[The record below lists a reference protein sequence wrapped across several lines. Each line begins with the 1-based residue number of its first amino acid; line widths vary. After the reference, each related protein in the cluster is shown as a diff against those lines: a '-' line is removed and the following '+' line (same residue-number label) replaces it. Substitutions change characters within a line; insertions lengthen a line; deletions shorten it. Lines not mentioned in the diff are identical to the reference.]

1 MLLII
6 AAVLFILWVLGLLGH
21 VGGGL
26 INILIVV
33 ALISI
38 IYHFLRGRRDTEI

>member
-6 AAVLFILWVLGLLGH
+6 AAVLFILWLFGLLGH

-26 INILIVV
+26 INILIVI
-33 ALISI
+33 ALVTV
-38 IYHFLRGRRDTEI
+38 IYHFVTARRRV